1 MSYLTRQEA
10 ASLLKI
16 SIKTLDRW
24 VNSGYL
30 KPIKIAETI
39 KGRTI
44 MRFTEDDLFTSANM
58 EFEGNVRRRKRLI
71 C

>member
-1 MSYLTRQEA
+1 MAYLTRQEA
-10 ASLLKI
+10 ARLLKI
-16 SIKTLDRW
+16 SLVTLDRW

-39 KGRTI
+39 KGRRI
-44 MRFTEDDLFTSANM
+44 IRFKEDDLFTSANM
-58 EFEGNVRRRKRLI
+58 EFEGNVRRRKRLL